1 MTHTSQATNKKLY
14 RASTIIA
21 VVVLALLLLLGMPSN
36 AKATETVLSGAGT
49 EDSPYLITSYA
60 DLEAVRAQV
69 AGGESFAGEY
79 LQLTDDIN
87 LPETWQ
93 GIGALKEGA
102 SGADSGKNINPFS
115 GTFDGDGYT
124 VTSASGGKPLF
135 GYVREATIRN
145 LGIAGENIKGSGL
158 IGNYVSDKGETGT
171 ATPKTATVEN
181 VTIKSGTTI
190 QGSGIVSGYASFY
203 NTVDITGCTAESGVV
218 VGCNRNQSWVG
229 SFGGNYNGQIADC
242 RSDATVYGV
251 NFVGGIIGARGNS
264 MSATSIRNCVF
275 TGQVIASG
283 NYAGGIAGGSYGGLG
298 AGINTA
304 PNAPMLS
311 VTNCLSA
318 GLIEAADT
326 AGGIVGYETSLQVWE
341 NGTGHVQSNLF
352 VGSISLTDGTCA
364 GGITGAFRGMD
375 RYNII
380 SDNYYAENCG
390 ADRGIGG
397 AEYVDTSCETH
408 ETQYGV
414 HYFDTSK
421 EIPVFEGVNSS
432 YSWNILADHN
442 RTDDP
447 LGADAGT
454 LAKSVTATQLRDGT
468 VTGWLNDAEGSLGN
482 WVQGEEAPT
491 LQGVVYPLR
500 LTINDGYQTDYF
512 IGDELDR
519 SADYHGLRQQQT
531 CSPYP
536 DGILRHSAHQLHC
549 PDFAAGYGGEE
560 YRLLHAD
567 GRHAPRAGRGLR
579 RAHQSCRK
587 SAGMDSAE

>member
-1 MTHTSQATNKKLY
+1 MSNILRGTNKQLQK
-14 RASTIIA
+14 ASTITA
-21 VVVLALLLLLGMPSN
+21 VVVLALLLWIGMPLH
-36 AKATETVLSGAGT
+36 AKAENAALEGAGT
-49 EDSPYLITSYA
+49 SDSPYLISTYE
-60 DLEAVRAQV
+60 DLETVRAQV

-115 GTFDGDGYT
+115 GSFDGDGYT

-229 SFGGNYNGQIADC
+229 SFGGNYNGQIRDC

-264 MSATSIRNCVF
+264 MSATNIRNCVF

-397 AEYVDTSCETH
+397 AEYVDTVVRC
-408 ETQYGV
+408 Y
-414 HYFDTSK
+414 K
-421 EIPVFEGVNSS
+421 EAISAV
-432 YSWNILADHN
+432 LH
-442 RTDDP
+442 DDENP
-447 LGADAGT
+447 D
-454 LAKSVTATQLRDGT
+454 
-468 VTGWLNDAEGSLGN
+468 
-482 WVQGEEAPT
+482 EAPLFT
-491 LQGVVYPLR
+491 DEAKDKWDER
-500 LTINDGYQTDYF
+500 LARVFNRGFWDGYYQGQTMGEWNDSYGSKATEKKVYAAKVVKYF
-512 IGDELDR
+512 SKLSVAEIQVE
-519 SADYHGLRQQQT
+519 
-531 CSPYP
+531 
-536 DGILRHSAHQLHC
+536 
-549 PDFAAGYGGEE
+549 AAEIHTGAKLLITGNTTGAMYIDNVEE
-560 YRLLHAD
+560 IRYDLKPVEKATKGQRVSIKVPEKVRPND
-567 GRHAPRAGRGLR
+567 
-579 RAHQSCRK
+579 K
-587 SAGMDSAE
+587 VFVMEIN